1 MARYAWFWC
10 FALRPDRAQWA
21 HTALVELWQVSETE
35 FVKFWKRL
43 TRAQRTLLFKTDAPA
58 KETSMESLD
67 MSAEDRYQAL
77 LKAESEERLI
87 RECKSASLDPYWV
100 GLPTYE

>member
-1 MARYAWFWC
+1 
-10 FALRPDRAQWA
+10 
-21 HTALVELWQVSETE
+21 
-35 FVKFWKRL
+35 
-43 TRAQRTLLFKTDAPA
+43 
-58 KETSMESLD
+58 MESLD